1 MTIDVSSNN
10 IFERIMIDELSVARI
25 CLISPRGIASGR
37 FYLFAGKAETPLPML
52 IVGNVR
58 SEVFGAVIGP
68 ICRCDNK
75 FGISYLIE
83 EEVAH
88 THIST
93 CANKQVR
100 VGNSDC
106 SERSGKCGFVDFVG
120 SERSFGNLAGKLTG
134 GFDYLPASGVA

>member
-100 VGNSDC
+100 VGNSDVV
-106 SERSGKCGFVDFVG
+106 SAPANAASSISSG
-120 SERSFGNLAGKLTG
+120 
-134 GFDYLPASGVA
+134 ASVPSATLRASLRAASIISQRAE